1 MLPKGKEFEMLF
13 KLRYVISLLVILI
26 IAVIILSM
34 SDKIS
39 PKSLTITAITEI
51 CVRANLYTEKYG
63 HPPFSLKDLPIR
75 KGYANMTKDGWGLEF
90 TYNYDQKNGTVS
102 MVSRGEN
109 KVLGDRDDIFLSV
122 KLDAN
127 NMIPIMDM
135 ANCLEKYHTK

>member
-1 MLPKGKEFEMLF
+1 ME
-13 KLRYVISLLVILI
+13 R
-26 IAVIILSM
+26 
-34 SDKIS
+34 
-39 PKSLTITAITEI
+39 
-51 CVRANLYTEKYG
+51 
-63 HPPFSLKDLPIR
+63 
-75 KGYANMTKDGWGLEF
+75 GLEF